1 MYQVNFLSSDVSQ
14 TLDVSGGKGDVS
26 NKNQTKGNAFSD
38 AMEQHYPKKNNTDSE
53 SKNNQG
59 GNLVSKAAEQQPLS
73 DDPVIK
79 IKRKNLDDAHTL
91 PVPLPID
98 DETSIEKSTAADKTS
113 NLPISFPIDN
123 HVFSSRRRHTRS

>member
-59 GNLVSKAAEQQPLS
+59 GNLVSKAAEQQPPAKWS
-73 DDPVIK
+73 P
-79 IKRKNLDDAHTL
+79 TL
-91 PVPLPID
+91 REHAVY
-98 DETSIEKSTAADKTS
+98 
-113 NLPISFPIDN
+113 
-123 HVFSSRRRHTRS
+123 SSQHRANQHATQL